1 MRSRRRLTARLRP
14 SHGERQRLTLLA
26 VPPARSFQPERLAHD
41 AARLGG
47 QDAPDAGTG
56 RHVSR
61 SGEGAGLASLAHIV
75 TEGIP
80 DDALVLNP
88 ELRAALDRLL
98 ARCHQ
103 RDGLARELGAAA
115 STRYTAGVRALF
127 VGPSGTGKT
136 LAACWLAK
144 RLQLPLYRVDLANI
158 NSKYIGETEKNLAR
172 LFERAERTEA
182 VLLFDEADSLFGN
195 RTDGRDAN
203 DRFANAP
210 INYLLQ
216 RIETFD
222 RIAILTSNSRTCF
235 DPLFLRRMDLIIEF
249 PTPAAAERTPGT
261 VSPCPLPPTDFGA
274 PADASPPDSGGGMAS
289 GKA

>member
-1 MRSRRRLTARLRP
+1 M
-14 SHGERQRLTLLA
+14 
-26 VPPARSFQPERLAHD
+26 
-41 AARLGG
+41 
-47 QDAPDAGTG
+47 
-56 RHVSR
+56 
-61 SGEGAGLASLAHIV
+61 
-75 TEGIP
+75 
-80 DDALVLNP
+80 
-88 ELRAALDRLL
+88 
-98 ARCHQ
+98 
-103 RDGLARELGAAA
+103 
-115 STRYTAGVRALF
+115 F

-144 RLQLPLYRVDLANI
+144 RLQRPLYRVDLANI

-235 DPLFLRRMDLIIEF
+235 DPVFLRRMDLIIDF
-249 PTPAAAERTPGT
+249 PTPAAAERAPGT

-274 PADASPPDSGGGMAS
+274 PADASPPDSGGRMAS
-289 GKA
+289 GEA